1 MTIYATG
8 NPVGSTNP
16 KDLLDNA
23 QNIDYWAIGPLLS
36 YPDRRGVNRLSWAG
50 IEASF
55 AAAQA
60 ARATEFAATQAAKQ
74 AQFDAAENT
83 RASVFDASQDER
95 EDAFNQFLGG
105 SGWSSLGA
113 YAAGISIVSHSQ
125 TVDYLGQP
133 YSLKPSV
140 PASVTSPYVTSG
152 NWGAEGANFKLV
164 GDNSLRQDL
173 SNGSGALVDAE
184 IVGWRGGNAGN
195 FLDGGWFTPSD
206 LDMTG
211 VVDNSAKVLA
221 YLAAHKRV
229 RLPAGSVKLDITV
242 PSDRSLFGAGELT
255 WDAGSGQWLG
265 AGTLI
270 LGNVRFNNRQ
280 RVTFG
285 LASVDAFTGGGN
297 AISGQGPNT
306 SNVYLARV
314 NTRANNHGHLWEQ
327 NGSDP
332 LGSIGGNIVLEDCNH
347 FGGPNGFA
355 VKMRNV
361 ALLRCNASGT
371 TVQAFPIVSDN
382 INGAGVYSRATNV
395 RLIDCGGSGNKT
407 TLRVYTRD
415 EFSTNNANGVQ
426 PASNI
431 RWIRGELSGCSE
443 HGSHIGDFFQGTPT
457 RTQINCEDVQIL
469 GARAVSNTL
478 RAVIITLGDRITA
491 KLCTLGGNGGGNNI
505 TFDSFGTRVT
515 SLDVTENYTY
525 GSAVGAE
532 CGVIL
537 VPVGSA
543 ILNASHGGKVYKTAN
558 TAVTTIATFSG
569 GRPGQELTL
578 QIDDNFSIC
587 TVGGV
592 SVTGKGT
599 CAEYAYDSSLAT
611 WICKSATHAQE
622 GTTGWASTTTL
633 DYSNPGITSRF
644 VALNGTTASMALV
657 APFISLVGRTYTL
670 RLTPGNAGGKAITAW
685 SSAFKFSTAVPAPT
699 VVPDGTTTVIAFY
712 WSGSFMVATSAVNY
726 AN

>member
-1 MTIYATG
+1 MAYNTG
-8 NPVGSTNP
+8 NPSGSTSP
-16 KDLLDNA
+16 KDLIDNTEDLDLIMTSDAASVN
-23 QNIDYWAIGPLLS
+23 
-36 YPDRRGVNRLSWAG
+36 NRLGKPLKSMQGMQQEFNADQ
-50 IEASF
+50 IS
-55 AAAQA
+55 
-60 ARATEFAATQAAKQ
+60 RANTFIATQNAKQ
-74 AQFDAAENT
+74 VEFDATQNQKQA
-83 RASVFDASQDER
+83 VFDASQQQRAAVFD
-95 EDAFNQFLGG
+95 QFIEG
-105 SGWSSLGA
+105 SGWTSLGG
-113 YAAGISIVSHSQ
+113 YAPGISIVSHSQ
-125 TVDYLGQP
+125 TVDYGGQP
-133 YSLKPSV
+133 YALKPSV
-140 PASVTSPYVTSG
+140 PASISSPYITTG
-152 NWGAEGANFKLV
+152 NWASESINFKLV

-173 SNGSGALVDAE
+173 SNGSVNLVDAE
-184 IVGWRGGNAGN
+184 IVGWHGGHAGN
-195 FLDGGWFTPSD
+195 FMDGGWFTPDD
-206 LDMTG
+206 LDLTG
-211 VVDNSAKVLA
+211 STDNSAKVLA
-221 YLAAHKRV
+221 YLVAHKRV

-270 LGNVRFNNRQ
+270 LGNVRFNNKQ

-285 LASVDAFTGGGN
+285 LASVDSFAGGGN
-297 AISGQGPNT
+297 ALSGQGPNT
-306 SNVYLARV
+306 SNIYIART

-361 ALLRCNASGT
+361 TLIRCNASGT

-382 INGAGVYSRATNV
+382 INGANVYSRATNV

-443 HGSHIGDFFQGTPT
+443 HGSHIGDFYQGTPT
-457 RTQINCEDVQIL
+457 RTQINCEDVQVL
-469 GARAVSNTL
+469 WARAVSNSL
-478 RAVIITLGDRITA
+478 RAVIVTLGDRITA
-491 KLCTLGGNGGGNNI
+491 KHCTMGSNGGGNNI
-505 TFDSFGTRVT
+505 TFDNFGTRVT

-558 TAVTTIATFSG
+558 TAATTIATFSG
-569 GRPGQELTL
+569 GMPGQELTL

-644 VALNGTTASMALV
+644 VALNGTTAIMALIS
-657 APFISLVGRTYTL
+657 PFSSLVGRVYTL
-670 RLTPGNAGGKAITAW
+670 RLAPGNAGGKAITAW
-685 SSAFKFSTAVPAPT
+685 SSTFKFSTAVPAPT
-699 VVPDGTTTVIAFY
+699 VVPDGTTTVITFY

-726 AN
+726 PN